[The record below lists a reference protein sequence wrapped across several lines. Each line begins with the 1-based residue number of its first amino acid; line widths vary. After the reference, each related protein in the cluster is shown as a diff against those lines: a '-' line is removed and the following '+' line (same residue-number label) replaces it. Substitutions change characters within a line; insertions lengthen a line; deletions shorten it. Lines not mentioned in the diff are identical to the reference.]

1 MKLNKK
7 IKIIIPIVFIIFLII
22 SVGIIIYIQINNSY
36 VFKIKDALF
45 KTLEASSAS
54 FDFEYKFNDEEI
66 YATGNLE
73 YNLQKLTL
81 LGNAESNKGDVV
93 IKVSKGN
100 SDVGYFLEK
109 FNYWITF
116 DVTSIANDVLEVLEN
131 LGKESVEE
139 DFPIQTILKLVEID
153 EKIDIS
159 KYPNKLTKSFMIKF
173 ITNNFT
179 KNILNY
185 EESSKEGETIY
196 SIKPNAYELLYQ
208 FVKTSNVDR
217 KEKNEMLKD
226 LEDNKKELE
235 KIELELSVSV
245 DKNGYLTSLYYYQ
258 DDKVDVTSMKID
270 LKNINK
276 AKVQIEE
283 KVLNKLSE

>member
-7 IKIIIPIVFIIFLII
+7 IKIIIPIIFIIALII
-22 SVGIIIYIQINNSY
+22 SIGMIVYIQINNSY

-45 KTLEASSAS
+45 RTLEASSAS
-54 FDFEYKFNDEEI
+54 FDFEYKLNSEEI
-66 YATGNLE
+66 FATGNLE
-73 YNLQKLTL
+73 YNLEDLTL

-100 SDVGYFLEK
+100 SDLGYFLEK

-116 DVTSIANDVLEVLEN
+116 DVTSIANNVLEVLEN
-131 LGKESVEE
+131 LGEKSLEES
-139 DFPIQTILKLVEID
+139 FPIQTILKLLEID
-153 EKIDIS
+153 DKIDIS

-173 ITNNFT
+173 VTNNFT

-185 EESSKEGETIY
+185 EESFKDELTIY
-196 SIKPNAYELLYQ
+196 SIKPNVYELLYQ
-208 FVKTSNVDR
+208 FVETSKVDK
-217 KEKNEMLKD
+217 KEKNKMLED
-226 LEDNKKELE
+226 LENSKKELE
-235 KIELELSVSV
+235 KIELKLSVSV
-245 DKNGYLTSLYYYQ
+245 DKNGYLTSLHYYQ
-258 DDKVDVTSMKID
+258 DDKIDVTSMKIN

-283 KVLNKLSE
+283 EVLNKLSE